1 MLSAKGSSLVA
12 GPAQTNMDQPIT
24 VKVDRAFM
32 FKGVPVPVGAVV
44 TLPAAIAWEV
54 IGMGKAVRV
63 VAPAPEP
70 ESEPPEPEAEVFAE
84 PPARRGR
91 PPKFKEQES

>member
-1 MLSAKGSSLVA
+1 VLSAKGSPLVA
-12 GPAQTNMDQPIT
+12 GTAQPNMDQPIT
-24 VKVDRAFM
+24 VKVERGFM
-32 FKGVPVPVGAVV
+32 FKGAPVLVGMIV

-54 IGMGKAVRV
+54 IGMGKAVRYI
-63 VAPAPEP
+63 APAPEP
-70 ESEPPEPEAEVFAE
+70 EPEPAEPEAFEE